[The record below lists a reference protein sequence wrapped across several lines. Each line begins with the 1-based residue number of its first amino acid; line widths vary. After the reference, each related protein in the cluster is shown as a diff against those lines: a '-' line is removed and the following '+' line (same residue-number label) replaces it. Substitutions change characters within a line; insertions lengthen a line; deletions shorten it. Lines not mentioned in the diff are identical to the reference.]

1 MDRPKL
7 QRPKRQTALV
17 ALEMNRYNVDI
28 AALGEVRLP
37 GYDNLEDHGYFFFWS
52 GIPSQERR
60 EAGLG
65 FPVRKEIAAKLD
77 EEPEG
82 CPIHQTVTIRQRQ
95 FANRFTGSR
104 FAVNASRYTGNLIN
118 HHKLNGN
125 AYRKS
130 ICKTLRKHF
139 ASNCQGLLKS
149 LSNRLDSTRF
159 ERLVSVKVDPSY
171 KKSIC
176 MTQIFRK

>member
-1 MDRPKL
+1 MLGAGRRK
-7 QRPKRQTALV
+7 KRNTAALNVMKCTRFDGQTKITAPRKIDCACGLGNEQV
-17 ALEMNRYNVDI
+17 I
-28 AALGEVRLP
+28 AALGEIRLP
-37 GYDNLEDHGYFFFWS
+37 EYDNLEDHGFIFFWS
-52 GIPSQERR
+52 GIPTQERR
-60 EAGLG
+60 EAGVG

-118 HHKLNGN
+118 HLLLNGN

-130 ICKTLRKHF
+130 ICK
-139 ASNCQGLLKS
+139 
-149 LSNRLDSTRF
+149 
-159 ERLVSVKVDPSY
+159 
-171 KKSIC
+171 
-176 MTQIFRK
+176 